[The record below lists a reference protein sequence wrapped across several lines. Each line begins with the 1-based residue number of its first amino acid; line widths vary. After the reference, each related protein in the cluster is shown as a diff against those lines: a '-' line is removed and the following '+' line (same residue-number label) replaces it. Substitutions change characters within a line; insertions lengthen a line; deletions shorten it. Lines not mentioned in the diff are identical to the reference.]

1 MNESGSNPV
10 PVSPEDLAL
19 YAMQALPAE
28 EMAAVA
34 AALRNNPQAQQ
45 ELARIH
51 ADLALL
57 ALSADQQPA
66 PAGSFQRLQARMRG
80 EGGQTAAKDFAT
92 SAAVSTPMNMIQAT
106 DAPREIA
113 TLPMPRRSKWATFTP
128 WVIAAC
134 LAIACSILGFR
145 VASLNDALNDELA
158 LVSNLAVKASHA
170 QQVLEVLNSP
180 EAQRVTLSA
189 TKIPPTPTAHT
200 VYLAD
205 RGALVME
212 ANNLKPVPT
221 GKTYELWVI
230 PASGAAPVAAGTFTP
245 NAEGYA
251 SVVLPKLPSGVPAKA
266 FGITIENAGGSN
278 TPTAPIILS
287 GE

>member
-34 AALRNNPQAQQ
+34 AALRDNPQAQQ
-45 ELARIH
+45 ELARIQG
-51 ADLALL
+51 DLALL

-66 PAGSFQRLQARMRG
+66 PAGSFERLQARMRADG
-80 EGGQTAAKDFAT
+80 PAAAKEFAT
-92 SAAVSTPMNMIQAT
+92 SAAASSPMEMMEAT
-106 DAPREIA
+106 EAPRCEIA
-113 TLPMPRRSKWATFTP
+113 PRRSKWATVTP
-128 WVIAAC
+128 WAIAAC
-134 LAIACSILGFR
+134 LAIACSILGYR
-145 VASLNDALNDELA
+145 VASLNDALDGESA
-158 LVSNLAVKASHA
+158 LVSNLAAKASHA

-180 EAQRVTLSA
+180 DAQRVTLSA
-189 TKIPPTPTAHT
+189 TKISPAPTAHT

-205 RGALVME
+205 RGALMME
-212 ANNLKPVPT
+212 ANNLKPVPA

-230 PASGAAPVAAGTFTP
+230 PASGAAPVPAGTFTP
-245 NAEGYA
+245 NGEGYA